1 MKNTTTAIAPPAAQ
15 AARSTGWLARLRD
28 WLWDLDDLSPEEAR
42 RRMRS
47 KPGFL
52 GSLSPEVLDELRRYD
67 GPENLGPPLTR
78 KERRARG

>member
-1 MKNTTTAIAPPAAQ
+1 MKTSTTIASPVPPAA
-15 AARSTGWLARLRD
+15 RTPGLLARLRD

-52 GSLSPEVLDELRRYD
+52 ATLSPEVLEELRSYD
-67 GPENLGPPLTR
+67 GPENMGPPLTR

>member
-1 MKNTTTAIAPPAAQ
+1 MKTTTTIAPPAPP
-15 AARSTGWLARLRD
+15 AARQAGFLARARD
-28 WLWDLDDLSPEEAR
+28 WLWDLDDLSLEEAR

-47 KPGFL
+47 RPGFL
-52 GSLSPEVLDELRRYD
+52 AALSPEVLEELRSYD